1 MILQE
6 LFRLE
11 LGWDE
16 PIPEQLA
23 ICWSK
28 WISNLTCLSDL
39 KVDRYFSDFEDADQI
54 ELHILC
60 DASQDGYG
68 VVAYL
73 RQSVQRDHFH
83 KEIDY
88 LQRNKIIDK
97 NVLTGFKPVVFEGV
111 LRVGGRLDKDYHE
124 RVGHV
129 GMFRAW
135 ATIRQKFWI
144 VKGAATVR
152 NVLGQCLSS
161 MLCEEGELR
170 KSIQLDELSWTV
182 TNCIVALSFICLL
195 CMCVCLVRNLLL
207 GLVRNLLLGL
217 VVNVRWVRT
226 LWGLCYSKFQTRFT
240 FVSVNFAFCYPTLS
254 LICLSLRL
262 KCFCFKF

>member
-88 LQRNKIIDK
+88 LQRNKIIEK
-97 NVLTGFKPVVFEGV
+97 RTNWIKPCCI
-111 LRVGGRLDKDYHE
+111 RRCSSCGRKTRQGLS
-124 RVGHV
+124 RASRPCGI
-129 GMFRAW
+129 FRAW

-152 NVLGQCLSS
+152 NVLEQCLSS
-161 MLCEEGELR
+161 MLGEERDLC

-182 TNCIVALSFICLL
+182 TDCIVALSFICLL
-195 CMCVCLVRNLLL
+195 CMCVV
-207 GLVRNLLLGL
+207 
-217 VVNVRWVRT
+217 
-226 LWGLCYSKFQTRFT
+226 
-240 FVSVNFAFCYPTLS
+240 
-254 LICLSLRL
+254 
-262 KCFCFKF
+262 